1 MLQMVS
7 IVSAQI
13 VTEGEPNKLTDI
25 DLIFGNVISFI
36 LPLGS
41 IVLFVMIIYG
51 GIKYITAGPN
61 PSAVQNAKS
70 TLTYAIVGVV
80 LLAMGRSLRPNL
92 LEPRRATS
100 MRRRRADRPGQT
112 G

>member
-1 MLQMVS
+1 MVS

-80 LLAMGRSLRPNL
+80 LLAMAYMILVLIQFVTGANVTEFSL
-92 LEPRRATS
+92 ES
-100 MRRRRADRPGQT
+100 GF
-112 G
+112 GG